1 MVLSSGPIIMTNP
14 EIVSLKYATINYGGQ
29 RLISRAEVLG
39 AAHSER
45 GVLALQDCTYPQD
58 LASLYYYVMNLW
70 TPIDDCRT
78 VFLPTIIWCLYAALI
93 KLIASFSEQFLKQSM
108 TSISKG
114 CRMFNM
120 RSESSYVY
128 SSVQ

>member
-29 RLISRAEVLG
+29 LLISRAEALG

-45 GVLALQDCTYPQD
+45 GVLAFQDCSYPQD

-70 TPIDDCRT
+70 TPIDDWRT
-78 VFLPTIIWCLYAALI
+78 IFLPTIIWCV
-93 KLIASFSEQFLKQSM
+93 
-108 TSISKG
+108 
-114 CRMFNM
+114 CRTYQVD
-120 RSESSYVY
+120 S
-128 SSVQ
+128 